1 MRGAAPA
8 YSPVEAPLHL
18 FSKLALLGSLLL
30 STTAIAGA
38 KASDFSLRDLAG
50 DTVTLSEL
58 EGKVI
63 YVDFW
68 ATWCGPC
75 KDEMPHLQ
83 KMATELKDKGFMVI
97 AISTDDARTQAQ
109 VKPFIRRM
117 GYDFTVVKDPN
128 SEVLVAYN
136 PAKTLPFGVLINR
149 EGEIIAT
156 HQGYNEGDEV
166 HLREEVVE
174 ALSPTVKAP
183 AAPVPADPAPADPA
197 PADPAE

>member
-1 MRGAAPA
+1 M
-8 YSPVEAPLHL
+8 HL
-18 FSKLALLGSLLL
+18 FSKLALVGSLLIGQAAL
-30 STTAIAGA
+30 AGP
-38 KASDFSLRDLAG
+38 KASDFSLRDLSG
-50 DTVTLSEL
+50 DTVELSSMT
-58 EGKVI
+58 GKVV

-75 KDEMPHLQ
+75 KDQMPHLQ
-83 KMATELKDKGFMVI
+83 KMQAELKDQGFEVI

-117 GYDFTVVKDPN
+117 GYEFTVVKDTN

-136 PAKTLPFGVLINR
+136 PAKTMPFGVLINR

-166 HLREEVVE
+166 KLREEVE
-174 ALSPTVKAP
+174 HALAIAQPTPTVSP
-183 AAPVPADPAPADPA
+183 DPTPAPV
-197 PADPAE
+197 E

>member
-1 MRGAAPA
+1 MKFIAQLLLASTLFAAPA
-8 YSPVEAPLHL
+8 
-18 FSKLALLGSLLL
+18 F
-30 STTAIAGA
+30 AGE

-50 DTVTLSEL
+50 ETVTLSEL
-58 EGKVI
+58 KGKVV

-83 KMATELKDKGFMVI
+83 KMAEDFGEQGFEVV

-117 GYDFTVVKDPN
+117 GYSFKVVKDPN

-136 PAKTLPFGVLINR
+136 PSKTLPFGVLVDR
-149 EGEIIAT
+149 EGNVSAT
-156 HQGYNEGDEV
+156 HAGYNEGDEKK
-166 HLREEVVE
+166 LREEIE
-174 ALSPTVKAP
+174 GLL
-183 AAPVPADPAPADPA
+183 AA
-197 PADPAE
+197 ETE